1 MTSIY
6 ILNIALM
13 NCYMSVP
20 WVEKYR
26 PNSFEDIVLS
36 PLNRRILNNIVE
48 TSNFPNVLFYGPPGT
63 GKTTTVI
70 NLIARY
76 QDKHGQKNRSL
87 VIHLN
92 ASDER
97 GIEVIRSQINQFVA
111 SKPLFASGTKFV
123 ILDEV
128 DYMTKNAQQ
137 ALRYL
142 LQSHDASVRFCLI
155 CNYVSKIDEAL
166 QADLV
171 RLRFNQLPSE
181 EVRTFIDR
189 ISKIEQVNLS
199 PDSIKAVQRAYG
211 SDMRSMI
218 NYIQSN
224 MGAGDTLKVADDAVW
239 EAISPNKDLIDTNT
253 PTSLESNL
261 RTIMT
266 DYALDMRSV
275 LSGFVYYLVRQKSFL
290 VTQSTLHRLARV
302 MHLPDP
308 LPDFAMPLFCRSI
321 VPNM

>member
-1 MTSIY
+1 MSI
-6 ILNIALM
+6 
-13 NCYMSVP
+13 P

-26 PNSFEDIVLS
+26 PRAFEQIVLS
-36 PLNRRILNNIVE
+36 KLNRTILNNIVD
-48 TSNFPNVLFYGPPGT
+48 TGNFPNMLFYGPPGT

-70 NLIARY
+70 NLITRFQERY
-76 QDKHGQKNRSL
+76 GQKNRSL

-111 SKPLFASGTKFV
+111 SKPLFACGTKFV
-123 ILDEV
+123 VLDEV

-142 LQSHDASVRFCLI
+142 LQNHDVSVRFCLI

-171 RLRFNQLPSE
+171 RLRFNQLPSDD
-181 EVRTFIDR
+181 VRSFISH
-189 ISKIEQVNLS
+189 ISTSEGLS
-199 PDSIKAVQRAYG
+199 LSKDSISAVQRAFG

-224 MGAGDTLKVADDAVW
+224 MDAGETLRVADDAVW
-239 EAISPNKDLIDTNT
+239 EAAIPPQDTISDQSVDN
-253 PTSLESNL
+253 LEQSL
-261 RTIMT
+261 RTVMS
-266 DYALDMRSV
+266 DLSLDMRTV
-275 LSGFVYYLVRQKSFL
+275 LSGFMYYLVRHRSFL
-290 VTQSTLHRLARV
+290 VTRKTLRESARIVHLA
-302 MHLPDP
+302 DP
-308 LPDFAMPLFCRSI
+308 LPDFAMPLFCSSI
-321 VPNM
+321 LCDT

>member
-1 MTSIY
+1 
-6 ILNIALM
+6 
-13 NCYMSVP
+13 MSVP

-26 PNSFEDIVLS
+26 PHNFEDIVLS
-36 PLNRRILNNIVE
+36 SLNRQILNNIVE
-48 TSNFPNVLFYGPPGT
+48 SSNFPNMLFYGPPGT

-76 QDKHGQKNRSL
+76 QEKYGQKNRSL

-111 SKPLFASGTKFV
+111 SKPLFAVGTKFV
-123 ILDEV
+123 VLDEV

-142 LQSHDASVRFCLI
+142 LQSHDTSVRFCLI
-155 CNYVSKIDEAL
+155 CNYVSKIDDAL

-181 EVRTFIDR
+181 EVRSFIRR
-189 ISKIEQVNLS
+189 ISEMEGLNLT
-199 PDSIKAVQRAYG
+199 DESICAVQRAFG

-224 MGAGDTLKVADDAVW
+224 MNAGESLKVADDAIWKTVAPKKVAMDVNSAKHI
-239 EAISPNKDLIDTNT
+239 EKQLRDIMNKYD
-253 PTSLESNL
+253 
-261 RTIMT
+261 
-266 DYALDMRSV
+266 LDMRSV
-275 LSGFVYYLVRQKSFL
+275 ISGFVYYLVRHESFL
-290 VTQSTLHRLARV
+290 ITQRTLLQMARI
-302 MHLPDP
+302 MHLSDP

-321 VPNM
+321 ISNV